1 MPTGRGAAAAWPD
14 RIFPGAFPGACGAPC
29 GRRRAIE
36 GAVAIGP
43 SARATAHNRPMS
55 FDVLAADLLPES
67 PLAGRA
73 EQLLILLPARQDPGS
88 SMLPLARALRAAF
101 AQAMVLAPAG
111 LAPAFPVPEPG
122 PLSES
127 ESAAW
132 RDALDRLRDWIVAAQ
147 QATGVGPAATAIA
160 GFGEGAMAA
169 LELAVAFDG
178 LAGRVLAFGGRFADL
193 PVRAPEETT
202 IHLFH
207 GADDEA
213 VPVAHARAAIERLGA
228 LGGDATIDIAGRT
241 GHALAPVL
249 VDCALHRLRTH
260 IPARTWAAAL
270 GAVPAAVRKARERGS
285 TDD

>member
-1 MPTGRGAAAAWPD
+1 
-14 RIFPGAFPGACGAPC
+14 
-29 GRRRAIE
+29 
-36 GAVAIGP
+36 
-43 SARATAHNRPMS
+43 MS
-55 FDVLAADLLPES
+55 FDVLAADLLPDS

-73 EQLLILLPARQDPGS
+73 EQLLILLPAQHDAAA

-101 AQAMVLAPAG
+101 AQAMVLAPPG
-111 LAPAFPVPEPG
+111 LAPAFPGPE
-122 PLSES
+122 
-127 ESAAW
+127 AAAAATPASGALPA
-132 RDALDRLRDWIVAAQ
+132 ALDRLRAWVVAAQ

-160 GFGEGAMAA
+160 GFGEGALAA

-178 LAGRVLAFGGRFADL
+178 LAGRVLAFGGRFAAL
-193 PVRAPEETT
+193 PTRAPGETT

-207 GADDEA
+207 GADDE
-213 VPVAHARAAIERLGA
+213 VVLVAHARAAIERLGA

-241 GHALAPVL
+241 GHVLAPVL

-285 TDD
+285 PDG

>member
-1 MPTGRGAAAAWPD
+1 
-14 RIFPGAFPGACGAPC
+14 
-29 GRRRAIE
+29 
-36 GAVAIGP
+36 
-43 SARATAHNRPMS
+43 MS
-55 FDVLAADLLPES
+55 FDVLAADLLPDS

-73 EQLLILLPARQDPGS
+73 EQLLILLPAQRDDAA

-101 AQAMVLAPAG
+101 AQAIVLAPPD
-111 LAPAFPVPEPG
+111 LAPAFPGPE
-122 PLSES
+122 
-127 ESAAW
+127 AAAAATPASGALPA
-132 RDALDRLRDWIVAAQ
+132 ALDRLRAWVVAAQ

-160 GFGEGAMAA
+160 GFGEGALAA

-178 LAGRVLAFGGRFADL
+178 LAGRVLAFGGRFAAL
-193 PVRAPEETT
+193 PTRAPGETT

-207 GADDEA
+207 GADDEV

-241 GHALAPVL
+241 GHVLAPVL

-285 TDD
+285 PDD

>member
-1 MPTGRGAAAAWPD
+1 MG
-14 RIFPGAFPGACGAPC
+14 PGGQPP
-29 GRRRAIE
+29 
-36 GAVAIGP
+36 
-43 SARATAHNRPMS
+43 AHNRPMS
-55 FDVLAADLLPES
+55 FEVLAADLLPES

-73 EQLLILLPARQDPGS
+73 EQLLVLLPAQHDAAA

-101 AQAMVLAPAG
+101 AQAMVLAPPG
-111 LAPAFPVPEPG
+111 LAPAFPDPEAAAAATPAASSAVP
-122 PLSES
+122 
-127 ESAAW
+127 AA
-132 RDALDRLRDWIVAAQ
+132 LEQLRAWVVAAQ

-160 GFGEGAMAA
+160 GFGEGALAA

-178 LAGRVLAFGGRFADL
+178 LAGRVLAFGGRFAAL
-193 PVRAPEETT
+193 PVQAPEETT

-207 GADDEA
+207 GADDEV

-241 GHALAPVL
+241 GHVLAPVL

-270 GAVPAAVRKARERGS
+270 GAVPAAVRKPRERGS
-285 TDD
+285 PDD

>member
-1 MPTGRGAAAAWPD
+1 
-14 RIFPGAFPGACGAPC
+14 
-29 GRRRAIE
+29 
-36 GAVAIGP
+36 
-43 SARATAHNRPMS
+43 MS

-73 EQLLILLPARQDPGS
+73 EQLLVLLPAQHDAAA

-101 AQAMVLAPAG
+101 AQAMVLARPG
-111 LAPAFPVPEPG
+111 LAPAFPDPEAAAAATPAASSAVP
-122 PLSES
+122 
-127 ESAAW
+127 AA
-132 RDALDRLRDWIVAAQ
+132 LGQLRAWVVAAQ

-160 GFGEGAMAA
+160 GFGEGALAA

-178 LAGRVLAFGGRFADL
+178 LAGRVLAFGGRFAAL
-193 PVRAPEETT
+193 PVQAPEETT

-207 GADDEA
+207 GADDEV

-241 GHALAPVL
+241 GHVLAPVL

-285 TDD
+285 PDD